1 MSLFGAMNTAISGL
15 TAQSSAFSNIGDN
28 VANSQTVGFKRVD
41 TAFEDYLTTSTPL
54 VNQSGAVVARPNYI
68 NTVQGTV
75 AQSDQPL
82 NLAISGQGFF
92 AVSQE
97 TSSANGVGTFDPQTQ
112 YTRTGDFHLDN
123 NGYMVNSAG
132 GVLNGWIAGST
143 GALDTTKVA
152 PIQIGQSA
160 FSPVATAQVA
170 LIANLPATPT
180 SATPVSSPL
189 QVFDA
194 LGNAQTLQLSWTQQP
209 PATPSAAS
217 NAWTVHI
224 AAANGTSLGSAD
236 IAFGTGGAPAGTI
249 SGISN
254 IVAGTGTTVP
264 DGTVVSGSAFAAGS
278 PATLTLNANFGSGT
292 QPITLNLGSYGQGN
306 GLTQYAGNS
315 YALKSLTQDGAAPGS
330 FAGVTTKSNGDV
342 VANYDNGQ
350 SRTVAHVPLA
360 LFNDPNA
367 LQRQNG
373 QAFTATK
380 ASGGAQTLA
389 SGGNGAGNLLTSSV
403 EGSNVDIAGEFS
415 KLIIAQRAYS
425 ANTKVVTTAEDLL
438 QQTLDM
444 KR

>member
-15 TAQSSAFSNIGDN
+15 NAQSSAFSNIGDN

-41 TAFEDYLTTSTPL
+41 TAFEDYLTTSSPQ
-54 VNQSGAVVARPNYI
+54 VNQSGAVVARPDYV

-75 AQSDQPL
+75 TQTDQPL
-82 NLAISGQGFF
+82 NLAIGGQGFF

-97 TSSANGVGTFDPQTQ
+97 TSSANGVGTFAPQTQ

-123 NGYMVNSAG
+123 NGYLVNSAG

-160 FSPVATAQVA
+160 FSPVATTEVS
-170 LIANLPATPT
+170 LIANLPATPASTTPAT
-180 SATPVSSPL
+180 SPV

-194 LGNAQTLQLSWTQQP
+194 LGNTQTLQLSWTQQP
-209 PATPSAAS
+209 PAVAGTPS
-217 NAWTVHI
+217 NAWTVSI
-224 AAANGTSLGSAD
+224 STANGTSLGSAD
-236 IAFGTGGAPAGTI
+236 VAFGTQGTPAGTI

-254 IVAGTGTTVP
+254 IVPGTGTTVP

-278 PATLTLNANFGSGT
+278 PATLTLNANFGSGA

-306 GLTQYAGNS
+306 GLTQFAGTT
-315 YALKSLTQDGAAPGS
+315 YGLKSLTQDGAAPGS
-330 FAGVTTKSNGDV
+330 FSGVVTKSNGDV

-350 SRTVAHVPLA
+350 SRTVAHVPLT
-360 LFNDPNA
+360 LFTDPTA

-373 QAFTATK
+373 QAFTATT

-403 EGSNVDIAGEFS
+403 EGSNVDIASEFS

-425 ANTKVVTTAEDLL
+425 ANTKVVTTADDLL

>member
-15 TAQSSAFSNIGDN
+15 NAQSAAFSNIGDN

-41 TAFEDYLTTSTPL
+41 TAFEDYLTTSSPL
-54 VNQSGAVVARPNYI
+54 VNQSGAVVARPDYV

-75 AQSDQPL
+75 TQTDQPL
-82 NLAISGQGFF
+82 NLAIGGQGFF

-97 TSSANGVGTFDPQTQ
+97 TSSANGVGTFAPQTQ

-123 NGYMVNSAG
+123 NGYLVNSAG
-132 GVLNGWIAGST
+132 GVLNGWIAGPT
-143 GALDTTKVA
+143 GAIDSTKVA

-160 FSPVATAQVA
+160 FSPVATAEVS

-180 SATPVSSPL
+180 STAPASSPV

-209 PATPSAAS
+209 PSVAGTPS
-217 NAWTVHI
+217 NAWTVNI
-224 AAANGTSLGSAD
+224 ATANGTSLGSAN
-236 IAFGTGGAPAGTI
+236 IAFGTQGTPAGTI

-264 DGTVVSGSAFAAGS
+264 DGSLVSGSAFAAGS

-292 QPITLNLGSYGQGN
+292 QPITLNLGTYGQGN
-306 GLTQYAGNS
+306 GLTQFAGNS
-315 YALKSLTQDGAAPGS
+315 FAVKSLTQDGAAPGS
-330 FAGVTTKSNGDV
+330 FSGVVTKSNGDV

-350 SRTVAHVPLA
+350 SRTVAHVPLT
-360 LFNDPNA
+360 LFTNPDA

-380 ASGGAQTLA
+380 ESGGAQTLA

-403 EGSNVDIAGEFS
+403 EGSNVDIASEFS
-415 KLIIAQRAYS
+415 KLIVAQRAYS
-425 ANTKVVTTAEDLL
+425 ANTKVVTTADDLL